1 MVDQLAAYW
10 LSLHGQARLADADQA
25 LLGALGVA
33 AFSYPHQIDNVSQ
46 MATDTACRFLL
57 ADEVGLGKTIQ
68 ALMVLR
74 ALAAQRDTGLRVAL
88 VTPDDLN
95 HQWNEEF
102 LCRTHIGA
110 GGVAIE
116 PDEESPPLRPKKGHI
131 AVELFRPA
139 RLAAGAV
146 RLNAKFYDALVV
158 DEYPKLGQQMRDLV
172 GAASRSIPH
181 VLLLSAT
188 PALHD
193 EGLRRAILE
202 ILEPDLAR
210 RADASG
216 EDILEL
222 LAAREDEAFDFI
234 TGKVNEPEVLT

>member
-1 MVDQLAAYW
+1 MADPLAPYW
-10 LSLHGQARLADADQA
+10 LSLHAAARQVDGDQA

-33 AFSYPHQIDNVSQ
+33 AFGYPHQINNVMQ

-68 ALMVLR
+68 ALMLLR
-74 ALAAQRDTGLRVAL
+74 ALAAQRQTGLRVAL

-110 GGVAIE
+110 GGVATE
-116 PDEESPPLRPKKGHI
+116 PDEESPPPSPKKGHI

-146 RLNAKFYDALVV
+146 RLNAKFYDVLVV

-172 GAASRSIPH
+172 AA
-181 VLLLSAT
+181 LQ
-188 PALHD
+188 
-193 EGLRRAILE
+193 
-202 ILEPDLAR
+202 
-210 RADASG
+210 
-216 EDILEL
+216 
-222 LAAREDEAFDFI
+222 
-234 TGKVNEPEVLT
+234 